1 MFELLGRHMPTSNFF
16 SEDGYYRNS
25 VVRERTAQG
34 LLLALEE
41 RMEANIKNAGS
52 IEFAQAF
59 DEVARR

>member
-1 MFELLGRHMPTSNFF
+1 MPTSNFF